1 MSQVEQISQTQ
12 HLNGFDDILERMHT
26 HPLYSHDGA
35 QAMPISKITRKNK
48 YAQQKKI
55 VVDSGYPRGNSLQ
68 PPVKLMQSPL
78 SPRPKNLPSFA
89 SQEGWV
95 QGQSGILSQR
105 SHMNQTVLQLQTIR
119 SPQQIAK
126 KHIAFA

>member
-1 MSQVEQISQTQ
+1 MAQNKLSNLGSYPLQKANPTERLLMSQVEQISQTQ

-68 PPVKLMQSPL
+68 PPVKLM
-78 SPRPKNLPSFA
+78 
-89 SQEGWV
+89 
-95 QGQSGILSQR
+95 
-105 SHMNQTVLQLQTIR
+105 
-119 SPQQIAK
+119 
-126 KHIAFA
+126 